1 MDCPRGKDPP
11 YRQTPMTSAHY
22 LARMMALLHDC
33 SFECMM
39 GSHRDY
45 AAHIDISSATA
56 GVVSTRTCSVF
67 VECLGSNLKSL
78 LD

>member
-1 MDCPRGKDPP
+1 MDCPRDKGPP

-22 LARMMALLHDC
+22 LARMAPPHNC
-33 SFECMM
+33 SSECM

-67 VECLGSNLKSL
+67 VECLVSNLKSL

>member
-1 MDCPRGKDPP
+1 MDCPRDKGPP
-11 YRQTPMTSAHY
+11 YRQTPMTSAHCP
-22 LARMMALLHDC
+22 ARMPLLHDC

-67 VECLGSNLKSL
+67 VECLVSNLKSL

>member
-1 MDCPRGKDPP
+1 
-11 YRQTPMTSAHY
+11 MTSAHY
-22 LARMMALLHDC
+22 LARMALLNAC
-33 SFECMM
+33 SSECM

-45 AAHIDISSATA
+45 AAHIDISSAAT